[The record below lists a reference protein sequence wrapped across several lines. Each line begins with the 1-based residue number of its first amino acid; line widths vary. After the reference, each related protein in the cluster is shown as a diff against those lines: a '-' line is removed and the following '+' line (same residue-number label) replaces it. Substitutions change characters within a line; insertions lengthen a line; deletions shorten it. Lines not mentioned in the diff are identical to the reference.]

1 MVNHNSTNQKVEIQ
15 ASSGNVFAD
24 LGLEN
29 ADELLLKA
37 ELARQISNII
47 SQQQMTQTEVAKTLE
62 IEEDTVSNLTKGK
75 LSDFSTVQLF
85 RFLNILGQD
94 VEIVVKTKSQ
104 SSSLAQTRVIATKE

>member
-1 MVNHNSTNQKVEIQ
+1 MVNHNSINQKAIVGWALPTTQKVEIQ

-24 LGLEN
+24 LGLKN

-47 SQQQMTQTEVAKTLE
+47 SQQQMTQTEVAKMLE

-85 RFLNILGQD
+85 RFLNIIELMNRSFCD
-94 VEIVVKTKSQ
+94 E
-104 SSSLAQTRVIATKE
+104 